1 MASRQV
7 LTLEFALEG
16 SEHASTALQQQ
27 LATVVSER
35 DKARFEA
42 LHARNMSGAA
52 AAAAAAASADAAERR
67 NNSPAAQGVG
77 RNQMSMYDAED
88 DSWAD
93 EATPEVGLVGT
104 AGWVLENGFGLWVQD
119 YTATARV
126 VGLHPCTLGLI
137 PIAVFVTPLCP
148 LPGQGA
154 GRTILPSF
162 G

>member
-1 MASRQV
+1 MITSAFQQV

-93 EATPEVGLVGT
+93 EATPEVGTEDRTFSGVGT
-104 AGWVLENGFGLWVQD
+104 S
-119 YTATARV
+119 
-126 VGLHPCTLGLI
+126 
-137 PIAVFVTPLCP
+137 
-148 LPGQGA
+148 GQECFAPTSRGSA
-154 GRTILPSF
+154 FHCML
-162 G
+162 